1 MSKVKS
7 VGVLDGPADARGLV
21 IKSKKKQPRDSQTD
35 DVMTSQLLNM
45 HNFFFVCFI
54 PIFLVCFL
62 FYLKK

>member
-45 HNFFFVCFI
+45 HNFFFFV
-54 PIFLVCFL
+54 
-62 FYLKK
+62 FYSNL